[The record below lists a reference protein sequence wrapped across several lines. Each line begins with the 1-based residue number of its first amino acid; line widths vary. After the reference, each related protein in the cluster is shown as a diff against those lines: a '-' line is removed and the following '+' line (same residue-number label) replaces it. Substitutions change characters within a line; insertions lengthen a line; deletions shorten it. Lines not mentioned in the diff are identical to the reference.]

1 MLKYAVLTPSD
12 TKLQFYR
19 FSEGNIAGRNQNLLL
34 KNLDSPYRVECAL
47 QCFKI

>member
-1 MLKYAVLTPSD
+1 MLKYAVFTPSD

-34 KNLDSPYRVECAL
+34 KNLASPYRSKLML
-47 QCFKI
+47 QGFKI